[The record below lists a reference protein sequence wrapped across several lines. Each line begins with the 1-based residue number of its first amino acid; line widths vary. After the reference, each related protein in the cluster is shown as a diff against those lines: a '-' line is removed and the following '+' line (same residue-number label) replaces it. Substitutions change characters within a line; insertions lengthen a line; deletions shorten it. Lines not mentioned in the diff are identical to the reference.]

1 MFCVSLPSSGG
12 RRAARTDD
20 AHPGLGRGPGHRL
33 RHPRPPRDLAPRTIE
48 AAYED
53 AAHYLGTLP
62 AEYRL
67 DIEQRELTKH
77 PPAVDQVND
86 LLASLGF
93 AAVQPF
99 TAIAWTNRHGQPVV
113 LVVAERDRLPI
124 GQCDHG
130 LRQTITRR
138 PFRGP
143 VAHPGNPY
151 AREGAHGARELHPLR
166 RVASGERRARGRTRG
181 LGLGR
186 PGAALPD
193 ARLERALPRSGRAT
207 ARAATMRRSVSRFTF
222 ALAP

>member
-1 MFCVSLPSSGG
+1 MILTQASDADPFIVCAIPDHPGDRD
-12 RRAARTDD
+12 RRA
-20 AHPGLGRGPGHRL
+20 
-33 RHPRPPRDLAPRTIE
+33 IE

-62 AEYRL
+62 AEYHL

-86 LLASLGF
+86 LLATLGL
-93 AAVQPF
+93 APVQPF

-138 PFRGP
+138 SFRGP

-151 AREGAHGARELHPLR
+151 AREGHTELESCTRCGALRVVNAGPADAREATAWVDPAPHYRTL
-166 RVASGERRARGRTRG
+166 AWSG
-181 LGLGR
+181 LY
-186 PGAALPD
+186 
-193 ARLERALPRSGRAT
+193 RALVGPRREQQ
-207 ARAATMRRSVSRFTF
+207 R
-222 ALAP
+222 